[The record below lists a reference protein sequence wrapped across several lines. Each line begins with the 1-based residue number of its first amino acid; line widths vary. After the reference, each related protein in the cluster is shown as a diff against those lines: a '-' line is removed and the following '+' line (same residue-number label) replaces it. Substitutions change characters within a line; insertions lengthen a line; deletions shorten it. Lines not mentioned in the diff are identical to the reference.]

1 MGFTFFVQ
9 LFNKRKNQKDINK
22 YTITD
27 QFSFVKPSQELKNE
41 TNEFVYHFL
50 YRGMNRVTCTP
61 NQISLDDH
69 YSI

>member
-27 QFSFVKPSQELKNE
+27 QFGFVKPSQELKNE
-41 TNEFVYHFL
+41 TN
-50 YRGMNRVTCTP
+50 
-61 NQISLDDH
+61 
-69 YSI
+69 